1 MLDHIASSVKNMAV
15 SKEKISE
22 KILNHA
28 LEIIYLLTGEKYV
41 LVKKKSPHCCIHPQS
56 GTVPVKCED
65 IAVYFSMEEWDY
77 VKGHKQQYQSI
88 ITGTEPEKMDST
100 DLGVTTQDAEESS
113 SPELE
118 DLRVEEIDYESTSG
132 KDEDEEEEEEIK
144 YRAKKEITKYEMS
157 SGFPG
162 PSAAGS
168 FKSIIEDAFPAI
180 PLLTEREIKEEITE
194 EIREDGTYESLVN
207 RTTSAPD
214 SVSAQHFRW
223 HPNIWSISE
232 RFICSGTTRTY
243 DPYPGTKP
251 AATTTAAAAEEKP
264 TDASRLELINQVAL
278 EEKPFRCIACGQTF
292 KYKSSAMRHYSVV
305 HGVKPHQ
312 CNDCGRRFSTKFKS
326 VVHKCNPRK
335 NTRDFWDD
343 QSGFNI

>member
-1 MLDHIASSVKNMAV
+1 MLDHVASSVKNMT
-15 SKEKISE
+15 KEKISE

-56 GTVPVKCED
+56 GTVPVKCDD
-65 IAVYFSMEEWDY
+65 IAVYFTMEEWDY
-77 VKGHKQQYQSI
+77 VKGNKQQYQTI
-88 ITGTEPEKMDST
+88 ITETEPVNNQMDT
-100 DLGVTTQDAEESS
+100 MDVGITQEEVHDSH
-113 SPELE
+113 SPELA

-132 KDEDEEEEEEIK
+132 KDDDDYEDEDDKEKCK
-144 YRAKKEITKYEMS
+144 YQLS
-157 SGFPG
+157 SGRPG
-162 PSAAGS
+162 TSAAGS
-168 FKSIIEDAFPAI
+168 YKSIIEDTYPAA
-180 PLLTEREIKEEITE
+180 PLLDESEIKVEMTE
-194 EIREDGTYESLVN
+194 EIKEDGTYESLADK
-207 RTTSAPD
+207 TSTPD
-214 SVSAQHFRW
+214 KVSTPHYRW

-232 RFICSGTTRTY
+232 RFICGSNSRTY
-243 DPYPGTKP
+243 DPYPTIKP
-251 AATTTAAAAEEKP
+251 AAEEKP
-264 TDASRLELINQVAL
+264 LEPSRMQFINQVAL

-312 CNDCGRRFSTKFKS
+312 CDECGRRFSTKFKA

-343 QSGFNI
+343 QGGFNV